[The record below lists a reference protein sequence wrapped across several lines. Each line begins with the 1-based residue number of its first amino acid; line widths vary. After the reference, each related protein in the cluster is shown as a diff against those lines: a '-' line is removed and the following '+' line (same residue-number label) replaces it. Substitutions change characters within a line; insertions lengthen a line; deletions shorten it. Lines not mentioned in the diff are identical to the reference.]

1 MVDSSEGAP
10 AFQEVCRF
18 FEQELNLHVPR
29 EMREVPV
36 LVVVRMEEWSQESG
50 GRSEDVRP
58 PPPRPPLLL
67 MMSRPLRR

>member
-10 AFQEVCRF
+10 AFQDVCRF

-36 LVVVRMEEWSQESG
+36 LVVVRMWGGSGVMREEG
-50 GRSEDVRP
+50 GVRMHVSP
-58 PPPRPPLLL
+58 PISL
-67 MMSRPLRR
+67 